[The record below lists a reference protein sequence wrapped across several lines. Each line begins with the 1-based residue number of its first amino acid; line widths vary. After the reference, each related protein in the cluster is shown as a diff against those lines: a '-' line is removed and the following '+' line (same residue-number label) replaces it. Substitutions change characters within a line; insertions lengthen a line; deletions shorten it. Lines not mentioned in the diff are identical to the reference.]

1 MATVG
6 GRTGNLPDDQ
16 AAQNGVASEEERRY
30 PSRFIWIASPSKCVF
45 DKIHDGVSRRIE
57 KIDVVVKILNSAPDQ
72 AVDVVLFLAFHLALS
87 LTTSG
92 HRHNDDFR
100 ADLPSTA
107 IEIIL

>member
-72 AVDVVLFLAFHLALS
+72 AVDVVLFL
-87 LTTSG
+87 
-92 HRHNDDFR
+92 DDR
-100 ADLPSTA
+100 RLPSATWRDNQPVCVCVCVC
-107 IEIIL
+107 LSVCLR